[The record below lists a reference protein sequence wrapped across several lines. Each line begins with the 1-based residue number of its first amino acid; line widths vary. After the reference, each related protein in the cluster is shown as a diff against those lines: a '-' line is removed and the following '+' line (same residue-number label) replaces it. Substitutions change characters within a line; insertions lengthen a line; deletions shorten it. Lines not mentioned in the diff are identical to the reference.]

1 MVVLIYGLVTFA
13 TRRTI
18 KQGSKFRSVPKTGTE
33 HVMKNSGLCT
43 GLFRSELT
51 ELPESDRYTY
61 SGRNRGIDFSDINKK
76 NISLKLNP

>member
-1 MVVLIYGLVTFA
+1 M
-13 TRRTI
+13 
-18 KQGSKFRSVPKTGTE
+18 QGSKFRSVPVGTAGIFRSVPKIRTE

-43 GLFRSELT
+43 GLFRQELP